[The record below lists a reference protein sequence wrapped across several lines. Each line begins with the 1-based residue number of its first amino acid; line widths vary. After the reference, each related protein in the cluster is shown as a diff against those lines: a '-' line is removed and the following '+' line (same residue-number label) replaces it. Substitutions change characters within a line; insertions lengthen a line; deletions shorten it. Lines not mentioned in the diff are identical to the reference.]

1 MIGID
6 WVMVLIG
13 LGALLILFLAIDFL
27 FAGGGMSSAMMGTAT
42 QCGAAMTLAPHASA
56 GVASPY
62 GWVLIV
68 ALVLITLAIF
78 GVLFGYR

>member
-1 MIGID
+1 MFGID
-6 WVMVLIG
+6 GTVVLIG

-27 FAGGGMSSAMMGTAT
+27 FAGGGMTSAMMGGAT
-42 QCGAAMTLAPHASA
+42 QCGAAMMS
-56 GVASPY
+56 SPY

-68 ALVLITLAIF
+68 ALVLVGLAIF